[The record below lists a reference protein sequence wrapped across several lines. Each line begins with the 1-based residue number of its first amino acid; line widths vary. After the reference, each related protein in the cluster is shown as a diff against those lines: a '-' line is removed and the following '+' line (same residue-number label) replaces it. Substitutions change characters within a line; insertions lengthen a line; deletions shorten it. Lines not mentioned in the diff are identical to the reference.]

1 MAEILK
7 RLGRPATSTD
17 PAEAATRPDLLT
29 ALRTLPPKL
38 AAAIVLRH
46 YHGYNNR
53 EIAAAIGVS
62 ERTIGTR
69 LRQAGERLRVELD
82 APFSLG
88 PRAAFPS
95 DKGETYA
102 ED

>member
-1 MAEILK
+1 MLK
-7 RLGRPATSTD
+7 NRF
-17 PAEAATRPDLLT
+17 
-29 ALRTLPPKL
+29 
-38 AAAIVLRH
+38 
-46 YHGYNNR
+46 R
-53 EIAAAIGVS
+53 EISWAGRRLNLRQHILASKFKTVRGVS